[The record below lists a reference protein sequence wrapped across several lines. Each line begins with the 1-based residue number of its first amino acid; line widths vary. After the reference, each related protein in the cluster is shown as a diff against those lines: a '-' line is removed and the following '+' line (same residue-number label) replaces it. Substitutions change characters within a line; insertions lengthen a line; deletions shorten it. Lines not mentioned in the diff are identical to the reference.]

1 MDDRIP
7 ESERSGPDSAR
18 ARHADLKARGSRSC
32 TSASRWLSFLPQN
45 DRLSAV
51 KTNPHFYP
59 VILAGGRGT
68 RFWPLSRKR
77 RAKQL
82 LALDGKQTM
91 IQQTVAR
98 LAPMATSSR
107 FWIITNDDLRT
118 AIISQLKRLP
128 PSQIIAEPAARNTAP
143 AIGLAAFLLLRHDPD
158 AVLGLFPSDHVI
170 ADPNRF
176 RETLA
181 RGVAIAA
188 AGENIVVLGIRP
200 TRPETGYGYIEVGAP
215 DRGSIRVRRFTE
227 KPDADHAK
235 QFVEAGNFLWNSGMF
250 LWRADTLAN
259 ALREHLPNTAV
270 LLERIA
276 ASHGTRKFA
285 DTFGKLYPKCD
296 NISID
301 YAVLEP
307 RSAKGEEQSHI
318 FCLPSDFGWNDLGSW
333 TALHEHHSAKAKL
346 TDKVPVSGSSSFT
359 LNARNN
365 YVHAPGKFVALI
377 GVNNLVIVETD
388 DALLVT
394 TLEHSQDVG
403 KVVKHL
409 DEKKLKKLV

>member
-1 MDDRIP
+1 MPAVVKPFAAPRV
-7 ESERSGPDSAR
+7 
-18 ARHADLKARGSRSC
+18 
-32 TSASRWLSFLPQN
+32 N
-45 DRLSAV
+45 VRLAATV

-98 LAPMATSSR
+98 LAPMAGPRR
-107 FWIITNDDLRT
+107 FWIITNADLRP
-118 AIISQLKRLP
+118 AILRQLPKLP
-128 PSQIIAEPAARNTAP
+128 PKQIIAEPCGRNTAP

-170 ADPNRF
+170 ADPALYRA
-176 RETLA
+176 TLS
-181 RGVAIAA
+181 RGIEIAA
-188 AGENIVVLGIRP
+188 AGDNIVVLGIRP
-200 TRPETGYGYIEVGAP
+200 TRPETGYGYIESGTP
-215 DRGSIRVRRFTE
+215 DHDGPLRVRRFTE
-227 KPDADHAK
+227 KPELAK
-235 QFVEAGNFLWNSGMF
+235 ARQFLQAGNYFWNSGMF

-259 ALREHLPNTAV
+259 ALREHLPNTAP

-276 ASHGTRKFA
+276 AAYGTRKFA
-285 DTFGKLYPKCD
+285 DTFRKLYPRCE

-307 RSAKGEEQSHI
+307 RSAKGEGQSRV
-318 FCLPSDFGWNDLGSW
+318 FCLPSDFGWSDLGSW
-333 TALHEHHSAKAKL
+333 TALHEHQAAKAKPGDGSL
-346 TDKVPVSGSSSFT
+346 VSASGSFA
-359 LNARNN
+359 LDAKNN
-365 YVHAPGKFVALI
+365 YVHAPGKFVALV
-377 GVNNLVIVETD
+377 GVSNLVIVETE

-394 TLEHSQDVG
+394 TLDQSQDVG

-409 DEKKLKKLV
+409 DEKRLKRLT

>member
-1 MDDRIP
+1 
-7 ESERSGPDSAR
+7 
-18 ARHADLKARGSRSC
+18 
-32 TSASRWLSFLPQN
+32 
-45 DRLSAV
+45 V

-98 LAPMATSSR
+98 LAPMTAPSR
-107 FWIITNDDLRT
+107 FWIITNHDLRP
-118 AIISQLKRLP
+118 AILRQLPKLP
-128 PSQIIAEPAARNTAP
+128 AKQIIAEPAGRNTAP
-143 AIGLAAFLLLRHDPD
+143 AIGLAAFLQLRRDPD

-170 ADPNRF
+170 ADPAQYRATLNRGI
-176 RETLA
+176 E
-181 RGVAIAA
+181 IAA
-188 AGENIVVLGIRP
+188 AGENIVVLGVRP
-200 TRPETGYGYIEVGAP
+200 TRPETGYGYIEVDSHRSGAP
-215 DRGSIRVRRFTE
+215 DPHAPLPVRRFTE
-227 KPDADHAK
+227 KPDLATAR
-235 QFVEAGNFLWNSGMF
+235 QFVSAGNYFWNSGMF

-270 LLERIA
+270 LLEKIA
-276 ASHGTRKFA
+276 AAYGTRKFA
-285 DTFGKLYPKCD
+285 ETFRKLYPKSE

-307 RSAKGEEQSHI
+307 LSAKGEAQSRI

-333 TALHEHHSAKAKL
+333 ASLHEHQAAKSKSG
-346 TDKVPVSGSSSFT
+346 DGSPVSASGSFA
-359 LNARNN
+359 LNAKNN
-365 YVHAPGKFVALI
+365 YVHAPGKFVALV
-377 GVNNLVIVETD
+377 GVSNLVIVETE

-394 TLEHSQDVG
+394 TLDQSQDVG

>member
-1 MDDRIP
+1 M
-7 ESERSGPDSAR
+7 A
-18 ARHADLKARGSRSC
+18 K
-32 TSASRWLSFLPQN
+32 
-45 DRLSAV
+45 
-51 KTNPHFYP
+51 NPHFYP

-77 RAKQL
+77 HAKQL

-98 LAPMATSSR
+98 LAPMAASSR
-107 FWIITNDDLRT
+107 FWIITNDDLRP
-118 AIISQLKRLP
+118 AILRQLRKLP
-128 PSQIIAEPAARNTAP
+128 AKQVIAEPAARNTAP
-143 AIGLAAFLLLRHDPD
+143 AIGLAAFLLLRHDPE

-170 ADPNRF
+170 AEPAQYRA
-176 RETLA
+176 TLSA
-181 RGVAIAA
+181 GIEIAA

-200 TRPETGYGYIEVGAP
+200 TRPETGYGYIEAGAA
-215 DRGSIRVRRFTE
+215 DHDGTLSLRVRRFTE
-227 KPDADHAK
+227 KPDRGRAR
-235 QFVEAGNFLWNSGMF
+235 QFLDAGNYFWNSGMF

-270 LLERIA
+270 LLEKIA
-276 ASHGTRKFA
+276 AAYGTRKFA
-285 DTFGKLYPKCD
+285 GTFRKLYPKCE

-307 RSAKGEEQSHI
+307 RSAKGAGQSRI
-318 FCLPSDFGWNDLGSW
+318 FCLPSDFGWSDLGSW
-333 TALHEHHSAKAKL
+333 TALHEHHVAKAKSR
-346 TDKVPVSGSSSFT
+346 DGKPFSASGSFA

-377 GVNNLVIVETD
+377 GVSNLVIVETD
-388 DALLVT
+388 DALLIT
-394 TLEHSQDVG
+394 TLDQSQDVG

-409 DEKKLKKLV
+409 DEKKLKNLV